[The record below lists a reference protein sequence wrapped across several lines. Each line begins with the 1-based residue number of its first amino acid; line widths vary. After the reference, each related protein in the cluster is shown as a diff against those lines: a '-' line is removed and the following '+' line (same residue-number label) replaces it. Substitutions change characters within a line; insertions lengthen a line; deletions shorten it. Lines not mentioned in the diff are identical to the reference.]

1 MTTSQS
7 VTTELAKFVVETKY
21 TDLPQEAIDIAK
33 RCIVDGTACMLAGSM
48 EPASKILRQV
58 AREIGGVSEARTLG
72 ADSMSVPVHLAAQI
86 NGMSG
91 HALDWDDTA
100 LSEEKDRSVLIHPT
114 IQPLSACFALSEKFD
129 ATAKDFLLA
138 FILGF
143 EVQVKIAE
151 SISPDH
157 FTGGRGFHTTGTI
170 GIFGAT
176 IASCKFLGLDLD
188 QTLNAI
194 AIASTMSAG
203 VGANHGT
210 MAKPLNMARAAE
222 NGVTAAK
229 FASLGMDGPLK
240 ALERGR
246 GFFEAFGGG
255 YNPDQIIGRMGNP
268 YAIIYPGTNIKPYP
282 SGVVGHPG
290 MDAMKKLVEQHDI
303 QPDEVAEVQVY
314 TGENVIAP
322 GPLRILHA
330 NSGLEAKFCVPFQ
343 MASIILRR
351 RAGLT
356 EFTNEF
362 VQSAACQQM
371 QRKISAKIDPE
382 IVALGKGQIVC
393 RIVLTKKD
401 GQTYTQV
408 SEPVY
413 RGGPKNPLTWEEVS
427 EKFRDCSQ
435 KVLRAEDA
443 DAFLDLAKDFE
454 TLPDLKQ
461 LIDKVLA

>member
-58 AREIGGVSEARTLG
+58 AREIGGVSEARTFG

-176 IASCKFLGLDLD
+176 VASCKFLGLDLD

-222 NGVTAAK
+222 NGVTAA
-229 FASLGMDGPLK
+229 
-240 ALERGR
+240 
-246 GFFEAFGGG
+246 
-255 YNPDQIIGRMGNP
+255 
-268 YAIIYPGTNIKPYP
+268 
-282 SGVVGHPG
+282 
-290 MDAMKKLVEQHDI
+290 
-303 QPDEVAEVQVY
+303 
-314 TGENVIAP
+314 
-322 GPLRILHA
+322 
-330 NSGLEAKFCVPFQ
+330 
-343 MASIILRR
+343 
-351 RAGLT
+351 
-356 EFTNEF
+356 
-362 VQSAACQQM
+362 
-371 QRKISAKIDPE
+371 
-382 IVALGKGQIVC
+382 
-393 RIVLTKKD
+393 
-401 GQTYTQV
+401 
-408 SEPVY
+408 
-413 RGGPKNPLTWEEVS
+413 
-427 EKFRDCSQ
+427 
-435 KVLRAEDA
+435 
-443 DAFLDLAKDFE
+443 
-454 TLPDLKQ
+454 
-461 LIDKVLA
+461 

>member
-1 MTTSQS
+1 
-7 VTTELAKFVVETKY
+7 
-21 TDLPQEAIDIAK
+21 
-33 RCIVDGTACMLAGSM
+33 
-48 EPASKILRQV
+48 
-58 AREIGGVSEARTLG
+58 
-72 ADSMSVPVHLAAQI
+72 
-86 NGMSG
+86 
-91 HALDWDDTA
+91 
-100 LSEEKDRSVLIHPT
+100 
-114 IQPLSACFALSEKFD
+114 
-129 ATAKDFLLA
+129 
-138 FILGF
+138 
-143 EVQVKIAE
+143 
-151 SISPDH
+151 
-157 FTGGRGFHTTGTI
+157 
-170 GIFGAT
+170 
-176 IASCKFLGLDLD
+176 
-188 QTLNAI
+188 
-194 AIASTMSAG
+194 
-203 VGANHGT
+203 
-210 MAKPLNMARAAE
+210 
-222 NGVTAAK
+222 
-229 FASLGMDGPLK
+229 
-240 ALERGR
+240 
-246 GFFEAFGGG
+246 
-255 YNPDQIIGRMGNP
+255 
-268 YAIIYPGTNIKPYP
+268 
-282 SGVVGHPG
+282 
-290 MDAMKKLVEQHDI
+290 MKKLVEQHDI